1 MNFKK
6 TFFCLCMGLILFLAL
21 SINAL
26 AKEHVSGKTLEI
38 TLPLE
43 AISKKDYCYRLTVR
57 EYFVYQSFILDFI
70 DENIFYNPE
79 TNQPLFERHTT
90 DQGTY
95 FTPYEGTAEND
106 FTFII
111 PDEWRDNG
119 FFPALLNGYNKIK
132 INFDVIPSEAID
144 EIVLDF
150 PKVTSF
156 LELPF
161 MGGYSLE
168 VIMYEEN
175 TAYPI
180 AIVEDG
186 NRTQVINRES
196 NKILAVIND
205 DTSITIP
212 DDVSYEDNTTVIIKK
227 EDIDYENDIK
237 ISFIF
242 GEAPENDESNI
253 SVQDGNNINNID
265 TNPATYRNKIILFI
279 LCGCLLCS
287 IMTINKAKRK
297 IK

>member
-6 TFFCLCMGLILFLAL
+6 IFFCLCMGLILFLTLAL
-21 SINAL
+21 NAS
-26 AKEHVSGKTLEI
+26 AKEDGSGKTLEI

-43 AISKKDYCYRLTVR
+43 EISKNEYCYHLTER
-57 EYFVYQSFILDFI
+57 EYFVYQFFILGSIHD
-70 DENIFYNPE
+70 NIFYNPE
-79 TNQPLFERHTT
+79 TNQPLFERHTI
-90 DQGTY
+90 DQGIY

-111 PDEWRDNG
+111 PDEWRDNV
-119 FFPALLNGYNKIK
+119 FSPTLLNGYNKIK
-132 INFDVIPSEAID
+132 INFDVILSEAID

-150 PKVTSF
+150 PEVTSF

-161 MGGYSLE
+161 IGVYSLE
-168 VIMYEEN
+168 MIMYEEN
-175 TAYPI
+175 TDYPI

-186 NRTQVINRES
+186 NRSQFINRES

-212 DDVSYEDNTTVIIKK
+212 DDVSYEDNTTFIIKK
-227 EDIDYENDIK
+227 EDIGYENDIK

-253 SVQDGNNINNID
+253 SVQDGDNINKLD
-265 TNPATYRNKIILFI
+265 TNPTTYRNKIILFI
-279 LCGCLLCS
+279 LCGCIIS
-287 IMTINKAKRK
+287 IANLFKVRK
-297 IK
+297 KSK